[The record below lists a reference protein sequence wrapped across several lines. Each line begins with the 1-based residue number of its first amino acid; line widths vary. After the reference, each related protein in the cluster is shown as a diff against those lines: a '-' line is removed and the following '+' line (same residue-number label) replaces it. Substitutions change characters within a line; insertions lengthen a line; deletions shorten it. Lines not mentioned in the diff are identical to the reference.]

1 MLEVPGTTPKRSD
14 KCCWRGQAYRVLNE
28 ERKLAGMRPL
38 TIEELNAIPTRWDF
52 FQETSKIMNA
62 RKAEPGLFGG
72 AA

>member
-1 MLEVPGTTPKRSD
+1 MLQPAGTTPKSSD
-14 KCCWRGQAYRVLNE
+14 KCHWRGQAYRVLNE
-28 ERKLAGMRPL
+28 ERKLAGLRPL